1 MGPKQDNVQRL
12 LAAEQKRNAII
23 ADAKTRKQAKVRR
36 AKADAEE
43 EVAAFRREKQ
53 QEYEVYRL
61 QQLTGADAENAEL
74 AHSTDVQ
81 MDQLRTLAAQRMQH
95 VESMMVAL
103 VVNCE
108 KQ

>member
-23 ADAKTRKQAKVRR
+23 ADAKARKQAKVRQ

-53 QEYEVYRL
+53 QEYETYRQ

-74 AHSTDVQ
+74 ARSTDVQ
-81 MDQLRTLAAQRMQH
+81 MDQLRTLAAQRMQY
-95 VESMMVAL
+95 VDSMMATL
-103 VVNCE
+103 ILNCG
-108 KQ
+108 QP